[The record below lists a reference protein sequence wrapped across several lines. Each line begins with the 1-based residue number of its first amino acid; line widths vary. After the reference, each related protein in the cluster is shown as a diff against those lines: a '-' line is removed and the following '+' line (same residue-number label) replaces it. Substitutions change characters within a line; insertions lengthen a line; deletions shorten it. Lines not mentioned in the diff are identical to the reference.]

1 MLNESQIE
9 SIKVARLE
17 PGDVLVFKCQQ
28 AVSMQ
33 AATRVLEHARQLL
46 PDGVTVMLLDR
57 GVDIEVLRK
66 VGVDAATS

>member
-1 MLNESQIE
+1 MLTEPQIE

-33 AATRVLEHARQLL
+33 VAARVLEHARQFL
-46 PDGVTVMLLDR
+46 PDGVTAMLLDR
-57 GVDIEVLRK
+57 GLDIEVLRK
-66 VGVDAATS
+66 VGADAAAS